1 MNKEYAI
8 RLTEVNRTITFK
20 CARIKTFGFY
30 RELVRQWSCCQAP
43 HTQEMKSAVQRGFS
57 EEACM
62 RRLTVAVLALGC
74 LALGI
79 ASMSAT
85 PGFSTATVYAQQELV
100 GGLCPREPT
109 CPGDSDNNP
118 KAEVCHYDKGKPE
131 GHINCQNAE
140 SITSHIGDGG
150 HDRDYCAAD
159 TERKCITGG
168 KP

>member
-1 MNKEYAI
+1 
-8 RLTEVNRTITFK
+8 
-20 CARIKTFGFY
+20 
-30 RELVRQWSCCQAP
+30 
-43 HTQEMKSAVQRGFS
+43 MKSAVQRGFS

-79 ASMSAT
+79 ASIVAT
-85 PGFSTATVYAQQELV
+85 PGFSTATVYAQQDLV

-159 TERKCITGG
+159 TERKCISGG